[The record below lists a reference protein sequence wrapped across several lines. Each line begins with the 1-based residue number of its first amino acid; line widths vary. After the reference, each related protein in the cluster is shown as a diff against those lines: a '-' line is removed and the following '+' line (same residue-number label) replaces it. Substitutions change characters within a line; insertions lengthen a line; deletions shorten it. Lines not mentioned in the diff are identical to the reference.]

1 MAPARLALG
10 FDFGRRRIGVAVGG
24 SATGRATPLA
34 VVRCRE
40 DGPDWDTIEALVTEW
55 RPDRLVVG
63 LPYNDDG
70 SESEMTRLARR
81 FAGRLQARFRIP
93 AVLVDER
100 LSSREAEDR
109 LRGER
114 AAGTRRRRVRKED
127 VDMGA
132 AAVILQGWLDNH
144 L

>member
-1 MAPARLALG
+1 VPAARLALG
-10 FDFGRRRIGVAVGG
+10 FDYGRRRIGVAVGG

-34 VVRCRE
+34 VVRCRQ
-40 DGPDWDTIEALVTEW
+40 DGPDWAAIADLVDEW
-55 RPDRLVVG
+55 RPDRMVVG

-93 AVLVDER
+93 SELVDER

-132 AAVILQGWLDNH
+132 AAVILQGWLDHN

>member
-1 MAPARLALG
+1 MPAARLALG
-10 FDFGRRRIGVAVGG
+10 FDYGRRRIGVAVGG

-34 VVRCRE
+34 VVRCRQ
-40 DGPDWDTIEALVTEW
+40 DGPDWAAIADLVDEW

-93 AVLVDER
+93 SELVDER

-132 AAVILQGWLDNH
+132 AAVILQGWLDQN

>member
-1 MAPARLALG
+1 VTPERLALG

-24 SATGRATPLA
+24 SATGRATPLT
-34 VVRCRE
+34 VVRCRD
-40 DGPDWDTIEALVTEW
+40 DGPDWQAIAELVETW
-55 RPDRLVVG
+55 QPNRLVVG

-93 AVLVDER
+93 AELKDER
-100 LSSREAEDR
+100 LSSREAEDQ
-109 LRGER
+109 LRRER
-114 AAGTRRRRVRKED
+114 ASGARRRRVRKED

-132 AAVILQGWLDNH
+132 AAVILQGWLDDNC
-144 L
+144 

>member
-1 MAPARLALG
+1 MQPHRLALG
-10 FDFGRRRIGVAVGG
+10 FDYGRRRIGVAVGG
-24 SATGRATPLA
+24 AATGRATPLT
-34 VVRCRE
+34 VIRCNE
-40 DGPDWDTIEALVTEW
+40 DGPDWAAIAGLVDEW

-70 SESEMTRLARR
+70 SESEMTRHARR

-93 AVLVDER
+93 AELVDER

-109 LRGER
+109 LRRER

-132 AAVILQGWLDNH
+132 AAVILQGWLDQVT
-144 L
+144 